1 MEKMVIVIG
10 PDGRVQD
17 VICADPKLVVVAYQQ
32 QEAGSCVDETERGLI
47 DGQLVEVAPRLVSAE
62 AARCAR
68 VLMDLGVSTGDIAA

>member
-17 VICADPKLVVVAYQQ
+17 VISADPKLVVVAYQQ
-32 QEAGSCVDETERGLI
+32 EEATSVDETERGVI
-47 DGQLVEVAPRLVSAE
+47 DGQPVQVAPRLVSGE